1 MSPFC
6 FIVFL
11 GLDMDLSAYPALI
24 ENLDEGCSIAI
35 NSNADPDLAP
45 KDKASVTIITGANY
59 RDFPE
64 RGTKE
69 YLDKK
74 REFAE
79 FLIKKAEKIIPNLSK
94 HIIVK
99 DAATHKNIR
108 EIYLYA
114 RRGDLFYR
122 AIN

>member
-1 MSPFC
+1 
-6 FIVFL
+6 
-11 GLDMDLSAYPALI
+11 
-24 ENLDEGCSIAI
+24 LDEGCSIAI